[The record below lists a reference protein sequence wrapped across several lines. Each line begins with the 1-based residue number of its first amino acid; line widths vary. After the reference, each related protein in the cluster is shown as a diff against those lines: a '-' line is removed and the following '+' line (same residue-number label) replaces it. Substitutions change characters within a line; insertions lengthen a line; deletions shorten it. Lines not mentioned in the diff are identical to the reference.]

1 MMIKKRKEIFVKKA
15 GGNMEAIELLR
26 LSGVV
31 VVVVG
36 LVLKFNPLLVVLCAG
51 IVTGLVSHLSLL
63 EILEAIG
70 NAFVSNRA
78 MSILVLTLP
87 VIGICERYGLRQQA
101 ENVIK
106 KIAAATA
113 GRVLSLYMLIRQ
125 ASVALGLIIGGHPAM
140 IRPLISPMAEAAI
153 EAKSDKPLPV
163 YLTDKIRGMAASS
176 ENLGN
181 FFGQNIFPAA
191 GGVIYIVSTMSNA
204 GIVIE
209 PITVALW
216 SIPTGIAAL
225 LIAVIRYM
233 IFDRQIK
240 KEIEKLGGTK

>member
-1 MMIKKRKEIFVKKA
+1 
-15 GGNMEAIELLR
+15 MEVSELLR

-31 VVVVG
+31 IVVLG
-36 LVLKFNPLLVVLCAG
+36 LLFKFNPLLVVLVAG
-51 IVTGLVSHLSLL
+51 VTTGLVSHLSLV

-78 MSILVLTLP
+78 MSMLVLTLP
-87 VIGICERYGLRQQA
+87 VIGICERYGLREQA
-101 ENVIK
+101 EHVIK
-106 KIAAATA
+106 KIAAATT
-113 GRVLSLYMLIRQ
+113 GRVISLYILIRQ
-125 ASVALGLIIGGHPAM
+125 ATVAVGLIIGGHPAM
-140 IRPLISPMAEAAI
+140 VRPLISPMAEAAAA
-153 EAKSDKPLPV
+153 AKSIKELPPSLV
-163 YLTDKIRGMAASS
+163 DKIRGMAASS

-209 PITVALW
+209 PIDVALW

-225 LIAVIRYM
+225 IVAVARYM
-233 IFDRQIK
+233 VFDKQISR
-240 KEIEKLGGTK
+240 EIEKLGGAK